1 MSDPRSENSNPP
13 TVPAGSGPDEFS
25 DESLQSIHAQLLR
38 EKPEPEDGFSPIPI
52 FLLLIFSG
60 LIFFG
65 GIYMA
70 KYSAGFSP
78 LAFNELAHPGEGTEP
93 RLPPDPLV
101 VGKRLFTQ
109 NCVACHQATGQGLP
123 GVFPPLVGSEW
134 VLGSEQLPIRVVLHG
149 LGGEIEVLGVTYNSA
164 MPAFGPSTLNWSDS
178 EIAAVL
184 SYIRQ
189 EWGNSADPIFEEA
202 VAAIRA
208 ESADRTTAWTASE
221 LETFK

>member
-1 MSDPRSENSNPP
+1 MAP
-13 TVPAGSGPDEFS
+13 TGSGPDKFS
-25 DESLQSIHAQLLR
+25 DENLQNIHAQLLR
-38 EKPEPEDGFSPIPI
+38 EKPEPEEGFSPIPI

-70 KYSAGFSP
+70 NYSAGFSP
-78 LAFNELAHPGEGTEP
+78 LAFNELAHPGEGTEA

-123 GVFPPLVGSEW
+123 GVFPPLVGSDW
-134 VLGSEQLPIRVVLHG
+134 VIGSEQRPIRIVLHG
-149 LGGEIEVLGVTYNSA
+149 LTGEIEVNGVTYNGV
-164 MPAFGPSTLNWSDS
+164 MPAFGPSTLNWNDS

-189 EWGNSADPIFEEA
+189 EWGNSADPVSEET

-208 ESADRTTAWTASE
+208 ETADRTTAWTAPE
-221 LETFK
+221 LENF